1 MIYSNT
7 IMKNFHNIVL
17 EGKTLE
23 NGLNLKFALILMSI
37 SATPLSNAN
46 EFTHAG
52 AEIEEYQY
60 ISNNTGLS
68 KTESAIT
75 NIIYSYGKKLDSK
88 KIEYIKARSY
98 NHHDSDWSSVEDYR
112 IYEKYDEGLN
122 AYTITSMSTD
132 SLGVLTLS
140 KYNQDVPLSHKLL
153 KKGTVQISA
162 YFLHCEK
169 EKLKNSKL
177 KNRYFYYT
185 EYQTGNLTRVEVNED
200 ADYIRN
206 GLDLIC
212 KHTYS
217 DKTNGPTEV
226 I

>member
-1 MIYSNT
+1 MKKCLSLKLTLLTACLSSTHLIY
-7 IMKNFHNIVL
+7 
-17 EGKTLE
+17 
-23 NGLNLKFALILMSI
+23 
-37 SATPLSNAN
+37 AN
-46 EFTHAG
+46 EFMHAG

-68 KTESAIT
+68 KTESATT

-98 NHHDSDWSSVEDYR
+98 NHHDNDWTSIDDYR

-122 AYTITSMSTD
+122 AYTITSMSSD

-162 YFLHCEK
+162 YFLHCER

-185 EYQTGNLTRVEVNED
+185 EYQPGNLTRVEVAED
-200 ADYIRN
+200 ADYIRK

-212 KHTYS
+212 KHTYT
-217 DKTNGPTEV
+217 DKTNGPTE
-226 I
+226 IS